1 MSIIKIL
8 VEGPTEVLFVNDV
21 LRPHFFEKGIAVR
34 PFLLQE
40 GGGAPKY
47 PRSQKQILNT
57 IKADRRCCCTTLVDF
72 YGLPK
77 DWPGR
82 KNADGRRAYLEKAA
96 TVEEALS
103 VDICEQLGLSFDQSR
118 FIPYVQMHEFEA
130 LLFSDISKLAER
142 AKKREKISV
151 EFEHI
156 LKSFSC
162 PEEINDNYDTCP
174 SRRIEQ
180 NIEDYVKTVDG
191 IIVARAIGMEKMR
204 QECPHFNEWIT
215 KLEGIGNQ

>member
-8 VEGPTEVLFVNDV
+8 VEGPTEILFVNDV
-21 LRPHFFEKGIAVR
+21 LKPFFVEKGIAVR

-40 GGGAPKY
+40 GGGVPKY

-57 IKADRRCCCTTLVDF
+57 IKADRYCYCTTLVDF

-82 KNADGRRAYLEKAA
+82 KDADRRRAYLEKAA

-103 VDICEQLGLSFDQSR
+103 ADICTQLGPSFDQSR

-130 LLFSDISKLAER
+130 LLFSDISVLAGPNPT
-142 AKKREKISV
+142 ISMRLAA
-151 EFEHI
+151 I
-156 LKSFSC
+156 LVSFSC

-174 SRRIEQ
+174 SRRIMQ
-180 NIEDYVKTVDG
+180 HIENYVKPVDG
-191 IIVARAIGMEKMR
+191 IVAAHKIGLARMR

-215 KLEGIGNQ
+215 KLEGIGKQ